1 MIQISK
7 ILILLIICA
16 AVINSRISKTR
27 VTKTIKIVRRV
38 KGNISWKQSED
49 KKQEKIN
56 SNNVTLL
63 LSNQDKKIHTKE
75 TQNNQLFNPR
85 KSLKSHVEANY
96 LALRGHNYKARQYT
110 STTAG
115 PKIKRSI
122 NDEVS
127 SMINQLKYDLETLL
141 GFNENLLHFNSSI
154 VKKAVKNKVESFFS
168 TISNAIDSQIEETS
182 DEDSVAAASNILE
195 VTQDIGRSLA
205 STLGRNMHNLI
216 LQYLFTSL
224 IHLQMLETNQ
234 RYRAR
239 TCRCWC

>member
-1 MIQISK
+1 MNQISK
-7 ILILLIICA
+7 ILFLLIICA
-16 AVINSRISKTR
+16 AVINSRISNTR

-49 KKQEKIN
+49 KKHQKISSTVN
-56 SNNVTLL
+56 SNVTLL
-63 LSNQDKKIHTKE
+63 LSNQDQEFQTKE

-216 LQYLFTSL
+216 LQYLNIYS
-224 IHLQMLETNQ
+224 QV
-234 RYRAR
+234 
-239 TCRCWC
+239 

>member
-1 MIQISK
+1 MNQISK
-7 ILILLIICA
+7 ILFLLITCA

-49 KKQEKIN
+49 KKHQKISSTVN
-56 SNNVTLL
+56 SNVTLL
-63 LSNQDKKIHTKE
+63 SSNQVQEFQTKE
-75 TQNNQLFNPR
+75 TQINPR

-96 LALRGHNYKARQYT
+96 LALRGHNHKARQYT

-216 LQYLFTSL
+216 LQYLNIYS
-224 IHLQMLETNQ
+224 QV
-234 RYRAR
+234 
-239 TCRCWC
+239 

>member
-7 ILILLIICA
+7 ILFLLIIFA
-16 AVINSRISKTR
+16 AVINSRISNTR

-38 KGNISWKQSED
+38 QGNISWKQSED
-49 KKQEKIN
+49 KKPENI
-56 SNNVTLL
+56 NNVTLL
-63 LSNQDKKIHTKE
+63 LSNQDQEFQTKE

>member
-7 ILILLIICA
+7 ILFLLIICA
-16 AVINSRISKTR
+16 AVINSRISNTR

-49 KKQEKIN
+49 KKHQKISSTVN
-56 SNNVTLL
+56 SNVTLL
-63 LSNQDKKIHTKE
+63 SSNQDQEFQTKE
-75 TQNNQLFNPR
+75 TQNNPR

-216 LQYLFTSL
+216 LQYLNIYS
-224 IHLQMLETNQ
+224 QV
-234 RYRAR
+234 
-239 TCRCWC
+239 

>member
-7 ILILLIICA
+7 ILFLLIIFA
-16 AVINSRISKTR
+16 AVINSRISNTR

-49 KKQEKIN
+49 KKHQKISSTVN
-56 SNNVTLL
+56 SNVTLL
-63 LSNQDKKIHTKE
+63 SSNQVQEFQTKE
-75 TQNNQLFNPR
+75 TQNNPR

-96 LALRGHNYKARQYT
+96 LALRGHNHKARQYT

-168 TISNAIDSQIEETS
+168 TISNAIDSQMEETS
-182 DEDSVAAASNILE
+182 DDDSVAAASNILE

-234 RYRAR
+234 RYRVR